1 MEEARSIC
9 SARLSADART
19 AGKLQVL
26 ARSQL
31 RIIFVASLAG
41 LLFGFDTAVISGVTY
56 DLRSAFALSPAALG
70 IAVSTA
76 LWGTL
81 FGALTMGR
89 PGDQFGSRE
98 VLKFI
103 GVLYLA
109 AALGC
114 ALAWNLPSFLV
125 FRFLIGVAIG
135 GSSVL
140 APVYIAEASPADRR
154 GALVGLFQIN
164 IVVGIL
170 VAYISNFIV
179 AQLIVGANAWR
190 LKLAIAAIPALVFL
204 LLLFFIPQSPRWLI
218 HRGRLAAAAASL
230 RRLGSADPAAAI
242 DDIQAASAS
251 SVEGTQGLSWRYHR
265 RLILLAI
272 GMGMFNQLS
281 GINAILY
288 YLGDIF
294 GAAGYSSLSSNLQSI
309 VIGVANLVATIV
321 AMTLIDRTG
330 RKRLLLIG
338 SVGTACA
345 QGGVAAIMVFSSARA
360 LLLPL
365 LIVFIA
371 SFAISQGAVIWVY
384 LSEIFPTA
392 VRARGQSLGSA
403 THWIMNALIS
413 ASFPAIAAM
422 SSSIPFL
429 FFSLMMVLQ
438 FILAL
443 WFLPETKGVA
453 LERMGHAMSNPSS
466 GAD

>member
-1 MEEARSIC
+1 M
-9 SARLSADART
+9 
-19 AGKLQVL
+19 L

-31 RIIFVASLAG
+31 RIIIVASLAG
-41 LLFGFDTAVISGVTY
+41 LLFGFDTAVISGVTQ
-56 DLRSAFALSPAALG
+56 DLRIAFSLSPAALG

-89 PGDQFGSRE
+89 PGDQFGSRD

-103 GVLYLA
+103 GLLYLV

-114 ALAWNLPSFLV
+114 ALAWNLPSFLL

-140 APVYIAEASPADRR
+140 APVYIAESSPAERR

-164 IVVGIL
+164 IVAGIL
-170 VAYISNFIV
+170 LAYISNFLV
-179 AQLIVGANAWR
+179 AQLLAGPEVWR
-190 LKLAIAAIPALVFL
+190 WKMSVAAIPALVFL

-218 HRGRLAAAAASL
+218 YRGRLADAAASL
-230 RRLGSADPAAAI
+230 RRLGTPDPAAVIGEIKA
-242 DDIQAASAS
+242 AEASAAVGS
-251 SVEGTQGLSWRYHR
+251 QGLSWRRHR
-265 RLILLAI
+265 KLIVLALGI
-272 GMGMFNQLS
+272 GMFNQLS

-294 GAAGYSSLSSNLQSI
+294 GAAGFNSLSSNLQSI
-309 VIGVANLVATIV
+309 AIGATNLVATII

-338 SVGTACA
+338 SVGMALA
-345 QGGVAAIMVFSSARA
+345 QGGVAAIMAFNSARA

-365 LIVFIA
+365 LVGFIA

-413 ASFPAIAAM
+413 ALFPAVAAL
-422 SSSIPFL
+422 STSIPFL
-429 FFSLMMVLQ
+429 FFSLMMALQ
-438 FILAL
+438 FVLVR
-443 WFLPETKGVA
+443 WFVPETKGVA
-453 LERMGHAMSNPSS
+453 LERMARAMAGAS
-466 GAD
+466 GAAD

>member
-1 MEEARSIC
+1 M
-9 SARLSADART
+9 
-19 AGKLQVL
+19 L

-31 RIIFVASLAG
+31 RIIIVASLAG
-41 LLFGFDTAVISGVTY
+41 LLFGFDTAVISGVTQ
-56 DLRSAFALSPAALG
+56 DLRAAFSLSPAGLG

-81 FGALTMGR
+81 TGALTMGR

-103 GVLYLA
+103 ALLYLG

-114 ALAWNLPSFLV
+114 ALAWSLPSFLL

-140 APVYIAEASPADRR
+140 APVYIAETAPAQRR

-170 VAYISNFIV
+170 LAYISNFAV
-179 AQLIVGANAWR
+179 AQLIAGSDTWR
-190 LKLAIAAIPALVFL
+190 WKLSVAALPALAFL

-218 HRGRLAAAAASL
+218 HRGRLGTAAASL
-230 RRLGSADPAAAI
+230 RRLGIVNPEAMIDEIKAAEPSLAGG
-242 DDIQAASAS
+242 A
-251 SVEGTQGLSWRYHR
+251 GLSWQRHQ
-265 RLILLAI
+265 RLIVLAVGI
-272 GMGMFNQLS
+272 GMFNQLS

-294 GAAGYSSLSSNLQSI
+294 GAAGFNSVSSNLQSI
-309 VIGVANLVATIV
+309 AIGATNLLATVI
-321 AMTLIDRTG
+321 AMTLIDRAG

-338 SVGTACA
+338 SVGMACSQA
-345 QGGVAAIMVFSSARA
+345 GVAAVMAFNSGRA

-365 LIVFIA
+365 LVAFIA

-413 ASFPAIAAM
+413 ALFPAIAAL
-422 SSSIPFL
+422 STSIPFL
-429 FFSLMMVLQ
+429 FFSLMMALQ
-438 FILAL
+438 FVLVL
-443 WFLPETKGVA
+443 WFLPETKGVP
-453 LERMGHAMSNPSS
+453 LERMQRAL
-466 GAD
+466 GA

>member
-1 MEEARSIC
+1 M
-9 SARLSADART
+9 
-19 AGKLQVL
+19 L

-31 RIIFVASLAG
+31 RIIIVASLAG
-41 LLFGFDTAVISGVTY
+41 LLFGFDTAVISGVTQ
-56 DLRSAFALSPAALG
+56 DLRIAFALTPAGLG

-81 FGALTMGR
+81 FGALTMGQ
-89 PGDQFGSRE
+89 PGDRFGSRE

-103 GVLYLA
+103 GLLYLA

-114 ALAWNLPSFLV
+114 ALAWNLPTFLV

-140 APVYIAEASPADRR
+140 APVYIAEAAPAERR

-164 IVVGIL
+164 IVIGIL

-179 AQLIVGANAWR
+179 AQLLAGPEVWR
-190 LKLAIAAIPALVFL
+190 WKLAIAAIPALVFL

-218 HRGRLAAAAASL
+218 HRGRLADAAASL
-230 RRLGSADPAAAI
+230 RRLGTQDPAVAI
-242 DDIQAASAS
+242 DDIRAAEAS
-251 SVEGTQGLSWRYHR
+251 SADSTRGLSWRRHR

-294 GAAGYSSLSSNLQSI
+294 GAAGFSSLSSNLQSI
-309 VIGVANLVATIV
+309 AIGVTNLLATVI

-338 SVGTACA
+338 SVGTAFA
-345 QGGVAAIMVFSSARA
+345 QGGVAAIMAFNSARA

-413 ASFPAIAAM
+413 ALFPAIAAM

-438 FILAL
+438 FILVL
-443 WFLPETKGVA
+443 WFLPETKGVT
-453 LERMGHAMSNPSS
+453 LERMGHAMRDPSS
-466 GAD
+466 AAD